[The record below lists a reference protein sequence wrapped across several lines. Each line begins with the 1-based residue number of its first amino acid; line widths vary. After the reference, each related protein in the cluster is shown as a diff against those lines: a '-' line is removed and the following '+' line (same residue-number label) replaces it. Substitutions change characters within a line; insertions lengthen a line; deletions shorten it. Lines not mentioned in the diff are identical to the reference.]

1 MKFTY
6 PLRFLSCRC
15 SKSDKNGLTYYIVT
29 FLADGRY
36 FEMFANVSDECIA
49 YISTLD
55 ELAPVTGFFEVSY
68 SHRDGNIRLKLVD
81 IQ

>member
-1 MKFTY
+1 MKFQY

-15 SKSDKNGLTYYIVT
+15 SRSAKKEVTYYIVT
-29 FLADGRY
+29 FLADGY
-36 FEMFANVSDECIA
+36 YYEMFANVSDECIA
-49 YISTLD
+49 YILTLD

-68 SHRDGNIRLKLVD
+68 RDGNSRLKLVD